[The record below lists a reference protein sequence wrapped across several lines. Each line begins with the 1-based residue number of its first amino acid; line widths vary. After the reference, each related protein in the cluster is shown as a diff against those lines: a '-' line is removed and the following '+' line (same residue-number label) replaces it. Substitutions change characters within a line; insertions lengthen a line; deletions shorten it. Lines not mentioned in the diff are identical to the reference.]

1 MSKLIKLYS
10 LNTCDLLDVN
20 YISIKL
26 FNKKEILAIAIT
38 PSLVNPVTQ
47 VVITGSESTLS
58 SSLNWFSLV

>member
-26 FNKKEILAIAIT
+26 FNKKEILVIAIT
-38 PSLVNPVTQ
+38 PSLVNPVPQ

-58 SSLNWFSLV
+58 SRLNWFSLV